1 MTYGLITEQLRPGY
15 PNDAASAQ
23 THSSAT
29 CALNAAQNLKAL
41 PSIQITMTYTL
52 LEIDMASGKCWD
64 SHPG

>member
-1 MTYGLITEQLRPGY
+1 MMQPVHGHTAVLQ
-15 PNDAASAQ
+15 
-23 THSSAT
+23 HV
-29 CALNAAQNLKAL
+29 ALNAAQNLKAL